1 MTRSNRPPDDRGSG
15 ADNRGLRAISGDRSE
30 KPRGM
35 ERLGDLLP
43 QAAREFGLEDQLEQS
58 RAAAAWLEIVA
69 ERLPAAVGACRLVEL
84 RQGVATIETDEPMVA
99 QEVRLRSPELL
110 AALRVATRTPV
121 RQLRVA
127 TRHV

>member
-1 MTRSNRPPDDRGSG
+1 MTRSDRPPGDRGSSG
-15 ADNRGLRAISGDRSE
+15 DKRGLRPVAGDGSG

-43 QAAREFGLEDQLEQS
+43 RAAREFGLEDQLEQA

-69 ERLPAAVGACRLVEL
+69 ARIPAAAGACRLAEL
-84 RQGVATIETDEPMVA
+84 RQGVATIETDEPIVA
-99 QEVRLRSPELL
+99 QEVRLRAPELL
-110 AALRVATRTPV
+110 VALRAATQTPV

>member
-1 MTRSNRPPDDRGSG
+1 MTRSDRPPGDRGSSG
-15 ADNRGLRAISGDRSE
+15 DKRGLRPVAGDRSG

-43 QAAREFGLEDQLEQS
+43 RAAREFGLEDQLEQA

-69 ERLPAAVGACRLVEL
+69 ERIPAAAGACRLAEL
-84 RQGVATIETDEPMVA
+84 RQGVATIETDEPIVA
-99 QEVRLRSPELL
+99 QEVRLRAPELL
-110 AALRVATRTPV
+110 VALRAATQTPV

>member
-1 MTRSNRPPDDRGSG
+1 
-15 ADNRGLRAISGDRSE
+15 
-30 KPRGM
+30 M

-43 QAAREFGLEDQLEQS
+43 RAAREFGLENQLEQA

-69 ERLPAAVGACRLVEL
+69 ERIPAAAGACRLAEL
-84 RQGVATIETDEPMVA
+84 RQGVATIETDEPIVA
-99 QEVRLRSPELL
+99 QEVRLRAPELL
-110 AALRVATRTPV
+110 VALRAATQTPV